1 MNEIHNLPPQRK
13 TYFLR
18 ILDLNK
24 RFHKKK
30 TAPSPRAGKLN
41 ICPMVRGKC
50 VAIMRWLCSI
60 LRNSMQKRNP
70 KTHIKNSPDSLP
82 KVHSHLEER
91 LKAPRQVCRH
101 SKNFLIKKIPH
112 SDEKGDE
119 CSGNNGNIEEAQP
132 GKSWDL
138 APYTVAKKH
147 QCQGDGY
154 NGSVASQPPFPN
166 AEKFP

>member
-1 MNEIHNLPPQRK
+1 MIGRMSEN
-13 TYFLR
+13 
-18 ILDLNK
+18 D
-24 RFHKKK
+24 
-30 TAPSPRAGKLN
+30 
-41 ICPMVRGKC
+41 
-50 VAIMRWLCSI
+50 
-60 LRNSMQKRNP
+60 
-70 KTHIKNSPDSLP
+70 
-82 KVHSHLEER
+82 
-91 LKAPRQVCRH
+91 APRQVCRH

-166 AEKFP
+166 AEKFPWIAPIGRRFFIKQKVAQSRSHDGRDHHVHSESICEHEGFFSR